1 MKLKK
6 VLLIGVS
13 VLTILGC
20 SLSELPT
27 SLWSDPSPTATSIPP
42 SQPEQSAVQ
51 VEPVQP
57 TPEPPPSASPTSTI
71 KQADDALFAGDF
83 DLALEKYSTAMQES
97 DSYDIQAAAL
107 LGLARTKIKK
117 GDCIAALEE
126 INRIINEFSDSYQ
139 RANAQYFL
147 GECLENQEKFV
158 EAAEAYK
165 RYLDFRPGLIDTL
178 INEKSGDA
186 YFSAEKFPEAVSAFN
201 AAIIDAGPV
210 ATNRLKLKIAK
221 SLKADGNIPE
231 ATRLLLE
238 LYDSP
243 NSNDFD
249 KAAANLLLG
258 QIYLSIA
265 EPEQAYARFK
275 DSVEKFPL
283 AYDSYSGLVAL
294 IDAGIEVDNYHRGLV
309 DYYAGQY
316 GLAIDAFN
324 RDINN
329 NPNHE
334 GAAHHYNAL
343 SYRLIDQP
351 EAAIAEW
358 DALINDHPGDPLWIS
373 AWDEKAYTQWAYLD
387 RFTFAA
393 ETLLSFVRLYPTD
406 NHAPD
411 FLFEAGRI
419 YERNNDLVNAAATW
433 ERVLAEYPSAA
444 VGYRSLFLAGI
455 SYYRLG
461 NYPLAQTTFQRAQVL
476 STTPED
482 QSASAFWVG
491 KTQLA
496 QNLPDDAKST
506 WEQASQTNPT
516 GYYSERALQLLNN
529 RLPYAAPDT
538 YDLAVD
544 LAAERVNAEAWM
556 RKTFSL
562 GPDIALSGLGK
573 FSQDPRFL
581 KANAYWELGL
591 YELASNEME
600 SLRAD
605 LEDDPVETFLLIDQF
620 LGLGL
625 NRTAIFASRQ
635 VMTLANLD
643 DAGTLKDG
651 PAYFNH
657 IRFGVY
663 FRDYVMSAS
672 QEENLPPLLL
682 ASLIRQESMF
692 EGFVESSAGARGIMQ
707 ILPATGEEMA
717 TNLSWPQDFTPDDL
731 YRPSVSIKL
740 GAHFLR
746 RQIDFFDGDIA
757 AGLAAYNGGATNT
770 NIWRTFA
777 NNDQDLFLEVI
788 RFEETRNYLMQISDF
803 LNIYSSIYERNP

>member
-6 VLLIGVS
+6 TLLILVS
-13 VLTILGC
+13 ILTILGC
-20 SLSELPT
+20 SLSELPS
-27 SLWSDPSPTATSIPP
+27 SLWSNPTPTTPAILP
-42 SQPEQSAVQ
+42 SQPDQSPLQ
-51 VEPVQP
+51 IEPAQP
-57 TPEPPPSASPTSTI
+57 TPEPPPVTQPSATI
-71 KQADDALFAGDF
+71 ELAEDALFAGDY
-83 DLALEKYSTAMQES
+83 DLALEKYSNAMLES

-107 LGLARTKIKK
+107 LGLARTKIKQ
-117 GDCIAALEE
+117 GDCITALED
-126 INRIINEFSDSYQ
+126 IQRIINDFSDSYQ

-147 GECLENQEKFV
+147 GECLESQDNFI

-186 YFSAEKFPEAVSAFN
+186 FFSAGNFPEAISAFN

-210 ATNRLKLKIAK
+210 ATNRLKIKIAR
-221 SLKADGNIPE
+221 SLNADGNQSE
-231 ATRLLLE
+231 ATRLILE

-243 NSNDFD
+243 TSNDYD

-283 AYDSYSGLVAL
+283 AYDSYSGLIAL
-294 IDAGIEVDNYHRGLV
+294 IDAGIEVDDYHRGLV

-316 GLAIDAFN
+316 GLAIDSFN
-324 RDINN
+324 RGIINN
-329 NPNHE
+329 PDHE

-351 EAAIAEW
+351 EEAILEW
-358 DALINDHPGDPLWIS
+358 DALINDHPGDPFWIS

-406 NHAPD
+406 NHAPE

-455 SYYRLG
+455 SYYRLA
-461 NYPLAQTTFQRAQVL
+461 NYSLAQTTFQRAQVL

-482 QSASAFWVG
+482 QSASLFWVG
-491 KTQLA
+491 KTLLA

-516 GYYSERALQLLNN
+516 GYYSERALQLLDN
-529 RLPYAAPDT
+529 RLPFNTPDT

-544 LAAERVNAEAWM
+544 LAAERFNAEDWM

-562 GPDIALSGLGK
+562 GPEVALSGLGN
-573 FSQDPRFL
+573 FSQDTRFL
-581 KANAYWELGL
+581 KGNAYWELGL

-605 LEDDPVETFLLIDQF
+605 FENDPVETFLLIDQF

-625 NRTAIFASRQ
+625 YHSAIFASRQ

-643 DAGTLKDG
+643 DAGTLLDG

-663 FRDYVMSAS
+663 FRDYVMAAS
-672 QEENLPPLLL
+672 QEENIHPLLL

-707 ILPATGEEMA
+707 ILPATGEELA
-717 TNLSWPQDFTPDDL
+717 TNLSWPTDFTLDDL

-740 GAHFLR
+740 GAYYLR

-770 NIWRTFA
+770 NIWRSFA

-803 LNIYSSIYERNP
+803 INIYSSIYERNP